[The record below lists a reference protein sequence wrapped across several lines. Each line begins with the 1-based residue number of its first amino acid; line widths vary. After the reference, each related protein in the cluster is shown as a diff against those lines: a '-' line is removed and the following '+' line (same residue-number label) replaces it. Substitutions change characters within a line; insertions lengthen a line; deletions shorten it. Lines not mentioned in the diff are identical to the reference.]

1 MSLTYSMFQKSFCSW
16 FPGYGECRNHRVSV
30 HDSNGSY
37 HKMEKTHCVVYFY
50 FLYFSFVTG
59 GDENEFEVQI
69 VRYKPEAIDTLC
81 EKSKFSRKEL
91 QIMYR
96 GFKQVIKHTLST
108 STKY

>member
-1 MSLTYSMFQKSFCSW
+1 
-16 FPGYGECRNHRVSV
+16 
-30 HDSNGSY
+30 
-37 HKMEKTHCVVYFY
+37 MEKTHCVVYLVLFK
-50 FLYFSFVTG
+50 LGLLSG

-96 GFKQVIKHTLST
+96 GFKQVIKHNIST